1 MPTSWVSSFSG
12 NTWTRTTNPDGS
24 AGEWYLHLFTP
35 EQPDLN
41 WDNPQVWAEH
51 EDILR
56 FWFDR
61 GVAGVRID
69 SAALPVKDPAL
80 PEIPEQYEPG
90 QHPHLD
96 RDALHE
102 VYRGWRAIADSYP
115 GTRVLVGEIWLADS
129 ERFAQY
135 LRPDEMHTAFNFDF
149 MSRPWEAKE
158 LRASLDSTLAA
169 HAPVGAPATWVL
181 SNHDVTRPV
190 TTSSSPIR
198 CAGQR

>member
-102 VYRGWRAIADSYP
+102 VYRGWERSLTPTRGP
-115 GTRVLVGEIWLADS
+115 GCWSARSGWRTANASRSTCAHTRCTPRSTSASCPGPGKPRNCALLSI
-129 ERFAQY
+129 
-135 LRPDEMHTAFNFDF
+135 
-149 MSRPWEAKE
+149 RPW
-158 LRASLDSTLAA
+158 R
-169 HAPVGAPATWVL
+169 H
-181 SNHDVTRPV
+181 TRRSVPRQPGC
-190 TTSSSPIR
+190 SPTMT
-198 CAGQR
+198 